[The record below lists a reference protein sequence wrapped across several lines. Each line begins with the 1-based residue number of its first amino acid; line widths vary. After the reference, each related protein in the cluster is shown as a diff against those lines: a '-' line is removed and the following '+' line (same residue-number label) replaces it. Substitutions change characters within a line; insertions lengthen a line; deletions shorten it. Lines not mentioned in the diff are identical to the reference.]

1 MRLALVIALMAAAC
15 KGEPAPSV
23 GSPDDG
29 VVHKKFVDEL
39 VPNDH
44 DRELRVAG
52 TVEGPLTATGSGAER
67 TISFG
72 LVHNGKH
79 LRVIHTGVLP
89 VLFREH
95 VDAAAQ
101 GRWRDDVF
109 EAREVFVYAPDF

>member
-1 MRLALVIALMAAAC
+1 MRFALVIALGMAC
-15 KGEPAPSV
+15 KGDPTPSA
-23 GSPDDG
+23 GSADDG
-29 VVHKKFVDEL
+29 VIHKKFVDEL
-39 VPNDH
+39 VPGDH

-52 TVEGPLTATGSGAER
+52 TVEGPLTATGSGDER

-101 GRWRDDVF
+101 GRWREDVF
-109 EAREVFVYAPDF
+109 EAREVFAYAPDY